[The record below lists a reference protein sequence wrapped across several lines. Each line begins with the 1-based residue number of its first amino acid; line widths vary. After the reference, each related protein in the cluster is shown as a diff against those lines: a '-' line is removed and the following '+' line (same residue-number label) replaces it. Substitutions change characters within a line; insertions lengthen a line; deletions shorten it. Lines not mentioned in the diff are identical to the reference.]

1 MSTEKDDESQRAA
14 REASD
19 KSRAILGDECFQRY
33 GRTDTDFLDIVCPT
47 PVSAVVPVPAE
58 NQTAISAGKLKMRK
72 NLVASLIDKCISVHP
87 MDGTYLARIF
97 KTEALNVN

>member
-1 MSTEKDDESQRAA
+1 MLPALRADG
-14 REASD
+14 RRF
-19 KSRAILGDECFQRY
+19 SRHCLPD
-33 GRTDTDFLDIVCPT
+33 